1 MSTKSVRFSAA
12 GTCAAVLGLACLSK
26 PSTAADSALRIYWSD
41 QRGYLR
47 DKLVSRGYDTMARE
61 VSAILLD
68 AGVEVEWTPLIVE
81 PSDGVVVV
89 LTPADGSKWG
99 LQSGTLGAV
108 MGRGGPV
115 TCVYVFFPAVARLLG
130 VRRTRSARDFHE
142 LGKAIGRVAAHEIVH
157 AFTPEFPHTPEGLM
171 MAHLTRGDLR
181 GNDLRL
187 SASAAAAFH
196 GALKLSDHANTKP

>member
-1 MSTKSVRFSAA
+1 MSTKSARFAIA
-12 GTCAAVLGLACLSK
+12 GAFAAVLGLACLPK
-26 PSTAADSALRIYWSD
+26 PATAADSALRIHWSD

-47 DKLVSRGYDTMARE
+47 DKLVARGYDTMARE
-61 VSAILLD
+61 VSAILHD
-68 AGVEVEWTPLIVE
+68 AGVEVEWTPLIAE

-89 LTPADGSKWG
+89 LTPSDGSRWG
-99 LQSGTLGAV
+99 LPSGTLGAV

-115 TCVYVFFPAVARLLG
+115 SCVFVPAVARLLG

-157 AFTPEFPHTPEGLM
+157 AITPGFPHTPEGLM
-171 MAHLTRGDLR
+171 VAHLTRGDLR
-181 GNDLRL
+181 RNDLRL

-196 GALKLSDHANTKP
+196 HALKLRDQANTKP